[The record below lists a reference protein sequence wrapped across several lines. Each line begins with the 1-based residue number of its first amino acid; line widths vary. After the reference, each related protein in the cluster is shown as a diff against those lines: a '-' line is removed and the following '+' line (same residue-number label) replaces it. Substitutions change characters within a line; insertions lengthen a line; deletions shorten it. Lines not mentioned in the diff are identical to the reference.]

1 MATVQP
7 GQREGGTSSTA
18 SSPPPAPPA
27 AGRYEIDAS
36 QSGVTFRT
44 RHLFGLAPVRG
55 SFKIRAGSIEVATPV
70 TDSRVHIEIEAASF
84 RTGNPMRDGAV
95 RSPRL
100 LDAAQYPVLVFS
112 SGHVDGPALTGTLT
126 VRDATLPVSLQ
137 VEQTVI
143 APESFTAR
151 GTARI
156 DRAEF
161 GVTGYRGLAGRY
173 LDMTV
178 EVRAVRT

>member
-1 MATVQP
+1 MTTVKPDPRQD
-7 GQREGGTSSTA
+7 GTSSAA
-18 SSPPPAPPA
+18 SGSPAAPP
-27 AGRYEIDAS
+27 AGRYEIDTTRSA
-36 QSGVTFRT
+36 VTFRT

-55 SFKIRAGSIEVATPV
+55 SFAIRAGSIEVAGPV
-70 TDSRVHIEIEAASF
+70 TDSRVHVEIEAASF
-84 RTGNPMRDGAV
+84 HTGNAMRDGAV

-100 LDAAQYPVLVFS
+100 LDSGQHPVLTFS
-112 SGHVDGPALTGTLT
+112 SGGTDGPALPGTLT
-126 VRDATLPVSLQ
+126 VRGVTRPVSLL
-137 VEQTVI
+137 VEQTAI
-143 APESFTAR
+143 SPESFTAR

-178 EVRAVRT
+178 EARCVRS